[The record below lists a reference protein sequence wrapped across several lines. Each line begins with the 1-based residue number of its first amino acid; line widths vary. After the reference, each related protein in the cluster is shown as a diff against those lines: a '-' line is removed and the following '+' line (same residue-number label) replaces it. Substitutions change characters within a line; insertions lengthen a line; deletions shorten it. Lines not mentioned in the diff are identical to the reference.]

1 MINCLSDMGILVSSD
16 EVQFVSI
23 LRPISSGKGNLD
35 VLEKGSDVE
44 QNVNVG
50 KVKRSTDKK
59 LS

>member
-1 MINCLSDMGILVSSD
+1 MGILVSSD

-50 KVKRSTDKK
+50 KVKRSTDKE